1 MDTKADASAIP
12 TKVSQLTNDSNFVT
26 TNSSP
31 NFAGLTINNNA
42 KIKYIQRTGGSK
54 GTYLIAE
61 TINDRV
67 PNKVYAGDGSLF
79 DVGKV
84 LKNVSCSISGNRDDV
99 EIGITAVDGTYTYT
113 LIPKVNTKTPGIM
126 SPADKVK
133 LDKLQELVEL
143 KIVGTSE
150 SSVAMKPNK
159 VYEITVGSALTI
171 TLEEPT
177 DKTVY
182 NEYQGTFDTG
192 DTIPTVTFPSNVR
205 WNDTPKVGANQHVEF
220 SIRYSG
226 GKYYGICQVW
236 DMTTE
241 ESV

>member
-1 MDTKADASAIP
+1 MHASIHRR
-12 TKVSQLTNDSNFVT
+12 
-26 TNSSP
+26 
-31 NFAGLTINNNA
+31 
-42 KIKYIQRTGGSK
+42 QRTDGDE
-54 GTYLIAE
+54 GTYLLAE
-61 TINDRV
+61 TPADRV
-67 PNKVYAGDGSLF
+67 SNKVYAADGSLF
-79 DVGKV
+79 DVSKV
-84 LKNVSCSISGNRDDV
+84 LKTAICKVSGNGNNI
-99 EIGITAVDGTYTYT
+99 EIVTTTVDGTYNYSS
-113 LIPKVNTKTPGIM
+113 IPKVTTKTPGIM
-126 SPADKVK
+126 TAADKVK

-241 ESV
+241 QSV